1 MKLAVCI
8 PCYNESNYITKTLE
22 SLSLQ
27 EDREFT
33 VFLCDN
39 GSTDQTASI
48 AASAG
53 HLLGLNVTIIY
64 EVVKGTGAAADSAF
78 RAAVAQGFELLARTD
93 ADAIVDPLWT
103 KTIREHFT
111 THPSGLASG
120 VTGPIVGELS
130 PQRYLALR
138 AASALAATFG
148 VLRPSNYGGG
158 RRGRY
163 VMTNGNNLAID
174 SHSYL
179 AVGGFRRTAIEEL
192 HEDRALVNDLRS
204 AGRKVYR
211 VRSMRVQVSARRIEA
226 WGLLSALKW
235 YANHSF
241 RGNEIDV
248 R

>member
-8 PCYNESNYITKTLE
+8 PCYNEASYLATTLT
-22 SLSLQ
+22 SLSVQ
-27 EDREFT
+27 VDRDFT
-33 VFLCDN
+33 VFVCDN
-39 GSTDQTASI
+39 GSTDKTASVALS
-48 AASAG
+48 AADS
-53 HLLGLNVTIIY
+53 LGLAVEIVH
-64 EVVKGTGAAADSAF
+64 EAVKGTGAAADSAF
-78 RAAVAQGFELLARTD
+78 RAAIAAGFDLLARTD
-93 ADAIVDPLWT
+93 ADAIVDPFWT
-103 KTIREHFT
+103 KAIREHFT
-111 THPSGLASG
+111 RHPLGLASG

-130 PQRYLALR
+130 RQRSLALR

-192 HEDRALVNDLRS
+192 HEDRALVNDVRS
-204 AGRKVYR
+204 SGRKVYR

-226 WGLLSALKW
+226 WGLANALKW

-241 RGNEIDV
+241 RGEEIDV